1 MWRRPAAYRDFRQI
15 AIEPLRVAAQAGGR
29 PCSGL
34 PYGRVRLKGG
44 ELRGDAIF
52 SKQTWRRRAA
62 TASRPAVPVWVPTPE
77 FRNIVWLRPQKVR
90 ACMVFLSFVYRF
102 LTNFAFMAVVYFS
115 LNFMEKYPNRAILAI
130 LVLVYAAMRAAST
143 LRAFYFFQKI
153 ERLEAETKRLQA
165 PINDGSGGTSARKQ
179 VIADVARLRRDG
191 ELKSYMDLFFL
202 ALIVLL
208 CVAAIMRQ

>member
-1 MWRRPAAYRDFRQI
+1 
-15 AIEPLRVAAQAGGR
+15 
-29 PCSGL
+29 
-34 PYGRVRLKGG
+34 
-44 ELRGDAIF
+44 
-52 SKQTWRRRAA
+52 
-62 TASRPAVPVWVPTPE
+62 
-77 FRNIVWLRPQKVR
+77 
-90 ACMVFLSFVYRF
+90 MVFLSFVYRF
-102 LTNFAFMAVVYFS
+102 VTNFAFMAMVYFS
-115 LNFMEKYPNRAILAI
+115 LNFMEKYQNRAIIAI
-130 LVLVYAAMRAAST
+130 LVLVYAGMRAAST

-153 ERLEAETKRLQA
+153 ERLEAETKRLQG

>member
-1 MWRRPAAYRDFRQI
+1 MA
-15 AIEPLRVAAQAGGR
+15 
-29 PCSGL
+29 
-34 PYGRVRLKGG
+34 
-44 ELRGDAIF
+44 
-52 SKQTWRRRAA
+52 
-62 TASRPAVPVWVPTPE
+62 
-77 FRNIVWLRPQKVR
+77 
-90 ACMVFLSFVYRF
+90 FLSFVYRF

-153 ERLEAETKRLQA
+153 EKLEAEARRLQA
-165 PINDGSGGTSARKQ
+165 PINDGSGGTGVRKQ

-191 ELKSYMDLFFL
+191 EIKSYMDLFFL